1 MNETLNTIL
10 NHVSVREYLDRKVD
24 DETLNLILKAACSG
38 STMGNMQLFSIIV
51 TRDEAMKQKLAPL
64 HFNQPMATQAPLI
77 LTFCAD
83 FRRFNRYCEFRDAE
97 TEAYSNL
104 QSYHWAVIDALIAAQ
119 NACVAAESLGLGFC
133 WLGTITYNVDKFIE
147 VLDLPKHVVPVACI
161 PMGYPVVKPA
171 LTQKLPVEAMVHYEM
186 YQDYDKETIDR
197 LYAEKDASEE
207 TQQLL
212 RENDLPNLAQIFTQ
226 KRYTKADNEHF
237 AKVLLDALK
246 KQGFMQ

>member
-24 DETLNLILKAACSG
+24 EEILNLILKAACSG

-147 VLDLPKHVVPVACI
+147 VLNLPKHVVPVACI
-161 PMGYPVVKPA
+161 PMGYPVAKPA
-171 LTQKLPVEAMVHYEM
+171 LTQKLPVEAMVHYET
-186 YQDYDKETIDR
+186 YRDYDKEKIDH
-197 LYAEKDASEE
+197 LYAEKESSEE

-212 RENDLPNLAQIFTQ
+212 RENNLPNLAQIFTQ
-226 KRYTKADNEHF
+226 KRYVKADNEHF

>member
-1 MNETLNTIL
+1 MNETLNTL
-10 NHVSVREYLDRKVD
+10 FNHVSVREYLDRKVD

-64 HFNQPMATQAPLI
+64 HFNQPMATKAPLI

-147 VLDLPKHVVPVACI
+147 VLNLPKHVVPVACI
-161 PMGYPVVKPA
+161 PMGYPVAKPA
-171 LTQKLPVEAMVHYEM
+171 LTQKLPVEAMVHYET
-186 YQDYDKETIDR
+186 YQDYDKEKIDY
-197 LYAEKDASEE
+197 LYAEKESSEE

-212 RENDLPNLAQIFTQ
+212 RENNLPNLAQIFTQ
-226 KRYTKADNEHF
+226 KRYVKADNEHF

>member
-1 MNETLNTIL
+1 MNDTLNTIL
-10 NHVSVREYLDRKVD
+10 HHVSVREYLDRKVD

-51 TRDEAMKQKLAPL
+51 TQNDAMKQKLAPF
-64 HFNQPMATQAPLI
+64 HFNQPMATRAPLI

-83 FRRFNRYCEFRDAE
+83 FRRFNRFCEFRDAE

-104 QSYHWAVIDALIAAQ
+104 QSYQWAVTDALIAAQ

-147 VLDLPKHVVPVACI
+147 ALHLPKHVIPVACI
-161 PMGYPVVKPA
+161 TMGYPVSKPA
-171 LTQKLPVEAMVHYEM
+171 RTQKLPVEAMVHYET
-186 YQDYDKETIDR
+186 YKDYDKDTIDR
-197 LYAEKDASEE
+197 LYAEKEASEE

-212 RENDLPNLAQIFTQ
+212 RENNLPNLAQIFT
-226 KRYTKADNEHF
+226 KNRYTKADNEHF
-237 AKVLLDALK
+237 AEVLLDTLK
-246 KQGFMQ
+246 NQGFIQ

>member
-161 PMGYPVVKPA
+161 PMGYPVAKPA
-171 LTQKLPVEAMVHYEM
+171 LTQKLPVEAMVHYET
-186 YQDYDKETIDR
+186 YQDYDKENIDR
-197 LYAEKDASEE
+197 LYAEKEASEE